1 MIVMIKMKVM
11 IMMTRMSK
19 TKDDNT
25 IDDDDRKKDD
35 DDDIKND
42 DDDDIKN
49 NDEADKMWWCYVI

>member
-11 IMMTRMSK
+11 IMMARMSE

-25 IDDDDRKKDD
+25 ID

-49 NDEADKMWWCYVI
+49 NDEADKT